1 MHPVLVDLLFT
12 ASTKLRACLW
22 GVLMLA
28 RLFKRMRQ
36 CSKGRGEL
44 TLGDDGKM
52 FHKVK
57 QEPKK
62 LSDRSSLR
70 K

>member
-1 MHPVLVDLLFT
+1 MGSLDAGEALQKN
-12 ASTKLRACLW
+12 A
-22 GVLMLA
+22 
-28 RLFKRMRQ
+28 Q